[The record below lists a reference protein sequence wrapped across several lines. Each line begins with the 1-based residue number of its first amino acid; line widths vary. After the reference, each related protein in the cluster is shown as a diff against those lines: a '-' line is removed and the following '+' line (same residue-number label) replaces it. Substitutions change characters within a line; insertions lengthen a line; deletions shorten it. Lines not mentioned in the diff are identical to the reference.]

1 MRILPCTPSSPRDDS
16 RSRNKVVT
24 QIDALDIVEKGFVID
39 RTGTTVCPMARP
51 LCFNFHGNFCGF
63 RHDPIAPVNRCRYIK
78 NNDVV
83 ARFHRPPI
91 LIRGGRE
98 GVIKQYSNSVC
109 VIRHQRGARVTTL
122 KIVVSENNFRIT
134 SRASPTPRLQLS
146 SSWPA
151 FVSRPIDIIADQLPP
166 IATFSRLVSR
176 FDESRGRGEGGGGRG
191 KTGVNHLSILSSI
204 MYDYM
209 VEIVCNKYLYV
220 DRIIVVF

>member
-1 MRILPCTPSSPRDDS
+1 MSLHKKQWRRRSFPPSLHTHQR
-16 RSRNKVVT
+16 R
-24 QIDALDIVEKGFVID
+24 E
-39 RTGTTVCPMARP
+39 
-51 LCFNFHGNFCGF
+51 
-63 RHDPIAPVNRCRYIK
+63 
-78 NNDVV
+78 
-83 ARFHRPPI
+83 
-91 LIRGGRE
+91 GG

-151 FVSRPIDIIADQLPP
+151 FVSRPIDIIVDQLPP

-220 DRIIVVF
+220 DRIIVVFWINDFSSYRDLLRLRFIRVF